1 MSKRFCSNREASELF
16 RLGSVILSL
25 RLHGMYS
32 GYAFHSQRA
41 GANLCSTPWANRSRR
56 DKRKGTEALET
67 LYREKPGE
75 YLRLTASVLPREF
88 VFENVVTDLSDD
100 DLERAIEFVRGQ
112 LSGAQEPPMID

>member
-1 MSKRFCSNREASELF
+1 MRFFTERERPIHLGKLPVLAAMSKRFCSNREASELF

-56 DKRKGTEALET
+56 VRI
-67 LYREKPGE
+67 
-75 YLRLTASVLPREF
+75 
-88 VFENVVTDLSDD
+88 N
-100 DLERAIEFVRGQ
+100 VRGPRC
-112 LSGAQEPPMID
+112 SKRYIERSPASICA

>member
-1 MSKRFCSNREASELF
+1 
-16 RLGSVILSL
+16 LGESVAPGS
-25 RLHGMYS
+25 
-32 GYAFHSQRA
+32 
-41 GANLCSTPWANRSRR
+41 

-100 DLERAIEFVRGQ
+100 DLERAIEVVRGQ

>member
-1 MSKRFCSNREASELF
+1 
-16 RLGSVILSL
+16 LGESVAPGS
-25 RLHGMYS
+25 
-32 GYAFHSQRA
+32 
-41 GANLCSTPWANRSRR
+41 
-56 DKRKGTEALET
+56 DKRKGTEVLET